1 VSHHPLDE
9 ILHPRSIAVVGAA
22 GGQRGGPGS
31 GFVSASLALGFKGNI
46 YPVNPKY
53 TEVEGLKC
61 YPSLKEI
68 PDAVDYIISRVPAR
82 EVPRML
88 EDAASKGAKAAHL
101 FTARFTETGR
111 PEAAQLE
118 QEILKLARKLGI
130 RIIGPN
136 CMGVYYPAHG
146 LSFGDEFPKE
156 SGNIGV
162 ASQSGNLAGDLVMT
176 GDKRGLRFSKVISYG
191 NAIDFNESDYLDYFA
206 QDPQT
211 KVVLMYIE
219 GVKDGRRF
227 FDTLHRTTT
236 IKPVIILKGG
246 RGQAGARAI
255 SSHTASLASASEV
268 WNAAISQTAA
278 IAVESLEEL
287 IDLAVSFYFLSSPTG
302 KRVGVVGG
310 AGGASVLAADECER
324 AGLEVIQLPQ
334 EFREQLKSQGFAE
347 WDWLSN
353 PVDFSII
360 SERERLPMGYIFEM
374 MTKDPHFDLF
384 IIMLRVFRRTKQ
396 FDFTLDKL
404 FAMLGLKF
412 DIMQTKPVLAVV
424 PEPSLGINDWD
435 SDEWKLTCELRS
447 KLLANGIPFY
457 PTIGRAALAARK
469 TIDYYQTKSDSD
481 TS

>member
-1 VSHHPLDE
+1 
-9 ILHPRSIAVVGAA
+9 
-22 GGQRGGPGS
+22 
-31 GFVSASLALGFKGNI
+31 
-46 YPVNPKY
+46 
-53 TEVEGLKC
+53 
-61 YPSLKEI
+61 
-68 PDAVDYIISRVPAR
+68 VDYVISRVPAR
-82 EVPRML
+82 EVPKML

-111 PEAAQLE
+111 PEAGQLE

-146 LSFGDEFPKE
+146 LSFGDMFPKE
-156 SGNIGV
+156 SGSIGV
-162 ASQSGNLAGDLVMT
+162 ASQSGNLSMDLVMT
-176 GDKRGLRFSKVISYG
+176 GAMRGLRFSKLISYG

-227 FDTLHRTTT
+227 FDTLHRTTA

-246 RGQAGARAI
+246 EGQAGARAI
-255 SSHTASLASASEV
+255 SSHTASLASSLEV

-278 IAVESLEEL
+278 IAAESLEEL
-287 IDLAVSFYFLSSPTG
+287 IDLAVSFHFLSCPTG

-334 EFREQLKSQGFAE
+334 EFREQLRSQGFAE
-347 WDWLSN
+347 WDWLGN

-360 SERERLPMGYIFEM
+360 SERERLSMGYIFEM

-396 FDFTLDKL
+396 FDFTIDKL
-404 FAMLGLKF
+404 LAMLGLKF
-412 DIMQTKPVLAVV
+412 DILQTKPVLAVV
-424 PEPSLGINDWD
+424 PEPSLGIDDWD
-435 SDEWKLTCELRS
+435 SEEWKLTCELRS
-447 KLLANGIPFY
+447 RLIANKIPFY

-469 TIDYYQTKSDSD
+469 TIDYYQIKSGADAF
-481 TS
+481 

>member
-1 VSHHPLDE
+1 MSRHPLDI
-9 ILHPRSIAVVGAA
+9 ILHPSSIAIVGVSE
-22 GGQRGGPGS
+22 GQPQPGS
-31 GFVSASLALGFKGNI
+31 GFLSSLIAQGFKGKI

-53 TEVEGLKC
+53 TEVAGQKC
-61 YPSLKEI
+61 YASLRDI
-68 PDAVDYIISRVPAR
+68 PDTVDYVISRVPAR
-82 EVPRML
+82 EVLKML

-111 PEAAQLE
+111 SEAAQLE
-118 QEILKLARKLGI
+118 QEVLKLARKLGI

-146 LSFGDEFPKE
+146 LSFADRFPKE
-156 SGNIGV
+156 SGSIAL
-162 ASQSGNLAGDLVMT
+162 ASQSGNLAMDVIMT
-176 GDKRGLRFSKVISYG
+176 GAMRGLRFSKAISYG
-191 NAIDFNESDYLDYFA
+191 NAIDLNESDYLDYFA

-211 KVVLMYIE
+211 KVILMYIE

-227 FDTLHRTTT
+227 FNTLRRTTA

-246 RGQAGARAI
+246 EGQAGARAI
-255 SSHTASLASASEV
+255 SSHTASLASSNEV

-278 IAVESLEEL
+278 ITAESLEEL
-287 IDLAVSFYFLSSPTG
+287 LDLAVSFYFLSSHKG

-334 EFREQLKSQGFAE
+334 EFREQLKNQGFSE
-347 WDWLSN
+347 WDWLGN

-360 SERERLPMGYIFEM
+360 SERERLPIGYILEM
-374 MTKDPHFDLF
+374 MTKDPHFDLL

-396 FDFTLDKL
+396 FDFTIDKL
-404 FAMLGLKF
+404 FAMLGIKF
-412 DIMQTKPVLAVV
+412 DIMHTKPVLAVI
-424 PEPSLGINDWD
+424 PDPSLGIDDWD
-435 SDEWKLTCELRS
+435 SEEWKLTCELRS
-447 KLLANGIPFY
+447 KLIANGIPFH

-469 TIDYYQTKSDSD
+469 MIDYYQTKSDSK

>member
-1 VSHHPLDE
+1 VSHPLDE
-9 ILHPRSIAVVGAA
+9 ILHPSSIAIVGAP
-22 GGQRGGPGS
+22 GTQQMGPGS
-31 GFVSASLALGFKGNI
+31 GFVSSLLAQGFKGKI

-61 YPSLKEI
+61 YASLREI
-68 PDAVDYIISRVPAR
+68 PDTVDYIISRVPAR
-82 EVPRML
+82 EVPKIL

-101 FTARFTETGR
+101 FTARFSETGR

-156 SGNIGV
+156 SGSIGV
-162 ASQSGNLAGDLVMT
+162 ASQSGNLSMDLVMT
-176 GDKRGLRFSKVISYG
+176 GAMRGLRFSKLISYG
-191 NAIDFNESDYLDYFA
+191 NAIDLNECDYLEYFA
-206 QDPQT
+206 QDPET

-227 FDTLHRTTT
+227 FDTLHRTTAV
-236 IKPVIILKGG
+236 KPVIILKGG

-255 SSHTASLASASEV
+255 SSHTASLASSLEV
-268 WNAAISQTAA
+268 WNATLRQTAA
-278 IAVESLEEL
+278 ILAETLEEL
-287 IDLAVSFYFLSSPTG
+287 IDLAVSFYFSPPPKG
-302 KRVGVVGG
+302 KRVGVLGG

-334 EFREQLKSQGFAE
+334 EFRELLRGQGLSE
-347 WDWLSN
+347 WDWLGN

-360 SERERLPMGYIFEM
+360 SERERLSMGNIFEM
-374 MTKDPHFDLF
+374 MNKDPHFDLL
-384 IIMLRVFRRTKQ
+384 IIMLRVFRRMHQT
-396 FDFTLDKL
+396 DFTLDNI
-404 FAMLGLKF
+404 FAMLGLKL
-412 DIMQTKPVLAVV
+412 DAVRTKPLFSVV
-424 PEPSLGINDWD
+424 PEPSFSVNNADNE
-435 SDEWKLTCELRS
+435 EWKLLCELRS
-447 KLLANGIPFY
+447 RLIANEIPFY

-469 TIDYYQTKSDSD
+469 MIDYYQRRPHSDAS
-481 TS
+481 

>member
-9 ILHPRSIAVVGAA
+9 ILQPRSIAIIGAA

-31 GFVSASLALGFKGNI
+31 GFVSALLALGYKGKI

-61 YPSLKEI
+61 YASLTEI
-68 PDAVDYIISRVPAR
+68 PDNVDYIISRVPAAA
-82 EVPRML
+82 VPKML
-88 EDAASKGAKAAHL
+88 EDAADKGTKAAHL

-111 PEAAQLE
+111 SEAAQLE

-136 CMGVYYPAHG
+136 CMGVYYPAQG

-156 SGNIGV
+156 PGSIGV
-162 ASQSGNLAGDLVMT
+162 ASQSGNLARELIMT
-176 GDKRGLRFSKVISYG
+176 GVMRGLRFSKVISYG

-227 FDTLHRTTT
+227 FDTLHRTTA

-246 RGQAGARAI
+246 RQQAGARAI
-255 SSHTASLASASEV
+255 SSHTASLASAPEV
-268 WNAAISQTAA
+268 WNAALRQTLA
-278 IAVESLEEL
+278 ILAESWEEL
-287 IDLAVSFYFLSSPTG
+287 IDLAVSFYFSSPPKG
-302 KRVGVVGG
+302 RRVGVLGG

-324 AGLEVIQLPQ
+324 AGLEVIQLPK
-334 EFREQLKSQGFAE
+334 EFREELKKQGFSE
-347 WDWLSN
+347 WDWLGN
-353 PVDFSII
+353 PIDFSII
-360 SERERLPMGYIFEM
+360 SEHQRLNMGNIFDLM
-374 MTKDPHFDLF
+374 NNDPHFDLL
-384 IIMLRVFRRTKQ
+384 IIMLRVFRPSQ
-396 FDFTLDKL
+396 LPGFTLDNI
-404 FAMLGLKF
+404 FERLGLKL
-412 DIMQTKPVLAVV
+412 DAIRTKPLLGVV
-424 PEPSLGINDWD
+424 PEPSFGIDDPDNE
-435 SDEWKLTCELRS
+435 EWKLHCELCSR
-447 KLLANGIPFY
+447 LIANEIPFY

-469 TIDYYQTKSDSD
+469 MIDYYQRKSHSD
-481 TS
+481 AF

>member
-1 VSHHPLDE
+1 LFHHPLDV
-9 ILHPRSIAVVGAA
+9 ILHPNSIAIVGVSE
-22 GGQRGGPGS
+22 GQPQPGS
-31 GFVSASLALGFKGNI
+31 GFLSSLIAQGFKGKI

-53 TEVEGLKC
+53 TEVAGQKC
-61 YPSLKEI
+61 YASLRDI
-68 PDAVDYIISRVPAR
+68 PDTVDYVISRVPAR
-82 EVPRML
+82 EVLKML

-118 QEILKLARKLGI
+118 QEILKLAKKLGI

-146 LSFGDEFPKE
+146 LSFADRFPKE
-156 SGNIGV
+156 SGSIAL
-162 ASQSGNLAGDLVMT
+162 ASQSGNLAMDVIMT
-176 GDKRGLRFSKVISYG
+176 GAMRGLRFSKAISYG
-191 NAIDFNESDYLDYFA
+191 NAIDLNESDYLDYLA
-206 QDPQT
+206 QDSQT
-211 KVVLMYIE
+211 RVILMYIE

-227 FDTLHRTTT
+227 FDTLRRSTA

-246 RGQAGARAI
+246 EGQAGARAI
-255 SSHTASLASASEV
+255 SSHTASLASSNEV

-278 IAVESLEEL
+278 ITAESLEEL
-287 IDLAVSFYFLSSPTG
+287 IDLAVSFYFLSSPKG

-310 AGGASVLAADECER
+310 AGGASVLAADECEK

-334 EFREQLKSQGFAE
+334 EFREQLRSQGFAE
-347 WDWLSN
+347 WDWLGN

-360 SERERLPMGYIFEM
+360 SERERMPIGYILEM
-374 MTKDPHFDLF
+374 MAKDPHFDLF

-396 FDFTLDKL
+396 FDFTIDKL

-412 DIMQTKPVLAVV
+412 DIMHTKPVLAVV
-424 PEPSLGINDWD
+424 PDPSLGIDDWD
-435 SDEWKLTCELRS
+435 SEEWKLTCELRS
-447 KLLANGIPFY
+447 KLIANGIPFF

-481 TS
+481 AL